1 MQTIANQSL
10 PDTLWTI
17 RDAAE
22 FLSVSPRTVERA
34 RSRGD
39 FPPAIRIGRTVRFE
53 ATDVMEWAK
62 TYREAA

>member
-1 MQTIANQSL
+1 MT
-10 PDTLWTI
+10 PDATLWTI
-17 RDAAE
+17 RDAATY
-22 FLSVSPRTVERA
+22 LSVSPRTVERA

-53 ATDVMEWAK
+53 AAAVMDWAN